1 MNGMTLYQP
10 MKGISNMYTEL
21 KSYQIIIALLK
32 EYGIDQ
38 CVLSAGSRNLP
49 FVHSV
54 EKDPYF
60 KCYSVVDERSAG
72 YFALGMA
79 QQSGKPVVIS
89 CTSSTATCN
98 YWPAIAEAFYQN
110 VPIVVLTSDRDPARL
125 GQHED
130 QMIDQIGMY
139 DRHVRK
145 SVNLPIVRDDA
156 DFHFCWR
163 LVNEAL
169 MELDHKEGGPVHIN
183 VPSRWYSTSFTAAAL
198 PDVKRIDRID
208 LESDEASWQSRAN
221 LLSAARRVLVLP
233 GQAPNLSISL
243 RNSMEAF
250 FHTFNSAISVEYMSN
265 AADVD
270 GAINTSVCFDG
281 RYCNKKKFLE
291 FAPDIVVSWGGNI
304 MQGVKDMLRSCEVP
318 FEHWL
323 IDRDG
328 KVCDPFDSITTV
340 FECSPNVFLDKMV
353 SNARPNAHNDML
365 YHSAIKSYAD
375 SVVLPDDR
383 WTNIYAIRNV
393 VERIPSGSILHMAIN
408 NAIRISNFFKLASNV
423 RSYANIGTHG
433 IDGCMSSLLGQAQV
447 SDGLAFLIV
456 GDLSFFYDMN
466 SLRIRHVGNNVR
478 ILLLNNHGGEEFY
491 YNGIWQD
498 ETSDI
503 HTSARHANIAGP
515 WAESCGFKY
524 LHADDKASFDA
535 MLPEFMAVDSNQPIL
550 FEIFSEMSTDSK
562 AIYDFYD
569 ASRPHDAVSDAT
581 RAAKNFVKKTVG
593 KETAVKIADKLG
605 VRLR

>member
-1 MNGMTLYQP
+1 
-10 MKGISNMYTEL
+10 MYTEL

-54 EKDPYF
+54 EKDPFF

-72 YFALGMA
+72 YFALGLA

-98 YWPAIAEAFYQN
+98 YWPAVAEAFYQN

-130 QMIDQIGMY
+130 QMIDQVGMY

-169 MELDHKEGGPVHIN
+169 MELDHREGGPVHIN
-183 VPSRWYSTSFTAAAL
+183 VPSRWYSTSFNVSVL
-198 PDVKRIDRID
+198 PNVRRIERID
-208 LESDEASWQSRAN
+208 LESSKELWQSRADY
-221 LLSAARRVLVLP
+221 LGEAKRVLVLP
-233 GQAPNLSISL
+233 GQTSNLNNRL
-243 RNSMEAF
+243 KDAMEAF
-250 FHTFNSAISVEYMSN
+250 FKTFNSAISIEYMSN
-265 AADVD
+265 AADVE
-270 GAINTSVCFDG
+270 GAINTSVCFDS
-281 RYCNKKKFLE
+281 RYCTKKKFLE
-291 FAPDIVVSWGGNI
+291 FVPDVVVSWGGNI
-304 MQGVKDMLRSCEVP
+304 MQGAKEMLRSCEAP

-323 IDRDG
+323 VDRDG

-340 FECSPNVFLDKMV
+340 FECSPEAFLEKMV
-353 SNARPNAHNDML
+353 HLSASSAHNSMA
-365 YHSAIKSYAD
+365 YHDAIESFAE
-375 SVVLPDDR
+375 SVIPPDDR

-393 VERIPSGSILHMAIN
+393 VEGIPSGSVLHMSIN

-423 RSYANIGTHG
+423 RAYANIGTHG
-433 IDGCMSSLLGQAQV
+433 IDGCMSSLLGQAQAT
-447 SDGLAFLIV
+447 DGLAFLIV

-498 ETSDI
+498 EVSDL
-503 HTSARHANIAGP
+503 HTSARHSNVAGP

-524 LHADDKASFDA
+524 LMANGKESFDDA
-535 MLPEFMAVDSNQPIL
+535 LPEFMAADSDKPIL
-550 FEIFSEMSTDSK
+550 FEVFTEMSTDSQ
-562 AIYDFYD
+562 AIYDFYN
-569 ASRPHDAVSDAT
+569 ASRPRDAISDMK
-581 RAAKNFVKKTVG
+581 RAGKELIKKTVG

-605 VRLR
+605 VKLR